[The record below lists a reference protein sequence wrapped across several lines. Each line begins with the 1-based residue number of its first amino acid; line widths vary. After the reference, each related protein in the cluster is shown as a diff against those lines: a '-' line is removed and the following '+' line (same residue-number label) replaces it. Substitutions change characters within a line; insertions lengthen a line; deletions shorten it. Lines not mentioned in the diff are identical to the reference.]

1 MKKILSLFFFVF
13 VLLHNNVRGQED
25 GIFLTGNT
33 KYQLDI
39 VGYMFRGEDACGD
52 VDGLKSI
59 DIEYEDGTIQN
70 IYSGRKIYESVIHRL
85 NYSKRRKVTKVKLI
99 CTVRWK
105 TFIGCNGGPSDR
117 PLAPKVNGDVLY
129 NRYDEEWNGLNWLT
143 IDSKPVIEF
152 NFSERDYYELGE
164 NKRLQI
170 KLSDDIDERYIT
182 WKYQVG
188 NGTPVV
194 FFPEKNNKY
203 ILDVIAGVDFLKK
216 EEDAYGKRITVWA
229 ETGHNDGTN
238 LARVYRKIDAY
249 NELKNCEEEAKK
261 IPMRNVWDMARY
273 IALIKCN
280 NDYEVK
286 LNSIDNYITQEY
298 KNNYQTFKTKEKLAF
313 WYYPSAPSI
322 KEVKFSNPKCP
333 SDKIKVT
340 LVFDRKLKGD
350 LEDYKKFKRS
360 STQYLGEKFNKLLLK
375 ASNGSS
381 VSLINDDWD
390 INEALLTSSTIELP
404 IELEQGDTYTA
415 QLMGD
420 YTYKKND
427 GTIQSH
433 QLYIADKS
441 IITPKIRPLSA
452 TIEYSPVGNR
462 CYGEKEG
469 HAGISVR
476 GGTPPYKYRE
486 EGKEGII
493 YLPGPFIDFR
503 NKPTGT
509 YTLTITDKNDCQI
522 LKNGEVSPVVVKIG
536 GPTVPITIVN
546 EGEVDF
552 VKHASGYKK
561 SDGSI
566 TTIITGGT
574 PKNAFMKYIVKI
586 ESDKG
591 MRRWIS
597 LYDIKPSTR
606 GFKSTFNNLR
616 AGTYTLT
623 IIDGNDC
630 TLTRKITI
638 TEPDELIINS
648 IEATP
653 ISCNP
658 RNSDPN
664 NNSSINSNGTLTVNA
679 KGGVPTYRYVWKRFN
694 KPYTETRNKTI
705 TDLVDGIYQV
715 EVIDAN
721 ENKAVGT
728 YTLTYP
734 DPLYLKVT
742 KSEMTCSAPNGGQA
756 TAIASGGT
764 PPYTYLWN
772 TGHTGAHI
780 TGLSAGKYFVTVSDS
795 RGCSVQEKVM
805 LSYPEEVE
813 VVSTIITPAT
823 CYEGNDGKIT
833 LTLSGGK
840 GAINVLWYDAEGTL
854 ITQGT
859 TNGGKTISGLKAGKY
874 KAVFR
879 DQSDCPAL
887 EQFYEVLQPEKTV
900 VNIPSQITICQ
911 GDSRSFDL
919 STAFPSATFRWTDST
934 GSLLSTEPTFTV
946 STKGNY
952 KVEITGQKGCK
963 EATTFEVSQSDKI
976 LEVDFLAATNSYY
989 NYTVK
994 LVSLSHSITTQ
1005 WVLPREVTLIREE
1018 NGAAEVRFPNEG
1030 TYTIGLKGFLDGCE
1044 KTVYKTLWVEKDRLG
1059 IGKENTSKEVL
1070 IDDFGIFSNPNNGT
1084 FRIKVNLKRAS
1095 VIKVYCIDIL
1105 GREAF
1110 PAIEQPEGT
1119 TFDIPIENRR
1129 ISAGQY
1135 LVILEAGGDVMVQKM
1150 IVNH

>member
-25 GIFLTGNT
+25 GIFLTGNA
-33 KYQLDI
+33 KYQLSMR
-39 VGYMFRGEDACGD
+39 GYYGAYSSCSGQGLRVINVVFRNRA
-52 VDGLKSI
+52 VKSLLNRQI
-59 DIEYEDGTIQN
+59 RDEKI
-70 IYSGRKIYESVIHRL
+70 IYEGDKAVSYTKTNKVAHIHLECFIRAKKPFCRGGATRKKDVYFEGKTC
-85 NYSKRRKVTKVKLI
+85 YSDYTK
-99 CTVRWK
+99 
-105 TFIGCNGGPSDR
+105 
-117 PLAPKVNGDVLY
+117 
-129 NRYDEEWNGLNWLT
+129 EWNKLYDF
-143 IDSKPVIEF
+143 IAVSKPIIEI
-152 NFSERDYYELGE
+152 NLNKNLNNRYELGE

-170 KLSDDIDERYIT
+170 NLSDNIENEYFN
-182 WKYQVG
+182 WKYQVSG
-188 NGTPVV
+188 KGEQYFKTS
-194 FFPEKNNKY
+194 KNNTHL
-203 ILDVIAGVDFLKK
+203 LDVIAGVDFLT
-216 EEDAYGKRITVWA
+216 EEDYGKYVQIWVN
-229 ETGHNDGTN
+229 TG
-238 LARVYRKIDAY
+238 
-249 NELKNCEEEAKK
+249 
-261 IPMRNVWDMARY
+261 
-273 IALIKCN
+273 CN
-280 NDYEVK
+280 NNISNK
-286 LNSIDNYITQEY
+286 
-298 KNNYQTFKTKEKLAF
+298 FGF
-313 WYYPSAPSI
+313 WYYPSAPSV
-322 KEVKFSNPKCP
+322 KDVKFSNPKCP

-350 LEDYKKFKRS
+350 LENYKKIKRN

-522 LKNGEVSPVVVKIG
+522 LKNGVVSPVVVKIG

-552 VKHASGYKK
+552 VKHASGYKR

-756 TAIASGGT
+756 TAIVSGGT

-772 TGHTGAHI
+772 TGHTDAHI

-795 RGCSVQEKVM
+795 RGCSVQEKVV

-813 VVSTIITPAT
+813 VNNAIITPVT
-823 CYEGNDGKIT
+823 CYEGNDGKIA

-840 GAINVLWYDAEGTL
+840 GNISVSWYDA
-854 ITQGT
+854 QGNLLSQRI
-859 TNGGKTISGLKAGKY
+859 TNGGKTINGLKAGKY

-900 VNIPSQITICQ
+900 INIPSQITICQ

-952 KVEITGQKGCK
+952 KVEITDQKGCK
-963 EATTFEVSQSDKI
+963 EATTFEVLQSDKI

-1005 WVLPREVTLIREE
+1005 WVLPREVTLIKEE

-1095 VIKVYCIDIL
+1095 AIKVYCIDIL

-1150 IVNH
+1150 IVK

>member
-1 MKKILSLFFFVF
+1 MQQLSQKIFRFSFLSILCFFSVNLYSQKKYSLDLKNLSIDSSTKDRTCTNITEIKILYKNGKEVSVFYSNNDIETPFNQSNIELDDDVEKIKIHREVVDAVLKFNFFGNKSTCCDCFHTSDAKEEKPYDITYCALRPLSLHVVSGEKKPQAKGSITFDYYIKPNHT
-13 VLLHNNVRGQED
+13 LKTSDNNSAK
-25 GIFLTGNT
+25 FLP
-33 KYQLDI
+33 
-39 VGYMFRGEDACGD
+39 
-52 VDGLKSI
+52 I
-59 DIEYEDGTIQN
+59 DIKVPLIAKEGFDSDLYRYEYATEKKKKERKWWWPWPWGDDYDYNWKPLPTKFQQKQRIEVSAEDVLESKTKAEEMIGKHIYFRVVSYDKDKGSVCSFSDELPLTVTQAAPLITIKNVQSPLCNSNGTTATVTIQL
-70 IYSGRKIYESVIHRL
+70 SRKL
-85 NYSKRRKVTKVKLI
+85 
-99 CTVRWK
+99 
-105 TFIGCNGGPSDR
+105 
-117 PLAPKVNGDVLY
+117 
-129 NRYDEEWNGLNWLT
+129 
-143 IDSKPVIEF
+143 
-152 NFSERDYYELGE
+152 LGSLE
-164 NKRLQI
+164 Q
-170 KLSDDIDERYIT
+170 
-182 WKYQVG
+182 
-188 NGTPVV
+188 
-194 FFPEKNNKY
+194 
-203 ILDVIAGVDFLKK
+203 
-216 EEDAYGKRITVWA
+216 
-229 ETGHNDGTN
+229 
-238 LARVYRKIDAY
+238 YRKNRDA
-249 NELKNCEEEAKK
+249 
-261 IPMRNVWDMARY
+261 
-273 IALIKCN
+273 
-280 NDYEVK
+280 
-286 LNSIDNYITQEY
+286 
-298 KNNYQTFKTKEKLAF
+298 
-313 WYYPSAPSI
+313 
-322 KEVKFSNPKCP
+322 
-333 SDKIKVT
+333 
-340 LVFDRKLKGD
+340 
-350 LEDYKKFKRS
+350 
-360 STQYLGEKFNKLLLK
+360 YLGEVFNVFSFIKEGGSKTEGAIGIDGLPRDLTEYFLQHDRIDNVVLRT
-375 ASNGSS
+375 ASVTTNYE
-381 VSLINDDWD
+381 ID
-390 INEALLTSSTIELP
+390 IKGHFYYLNNNRQRDSI
-404 IELEQGDTYTA
+404 
-415 QLMGD
+415 
-420 YTYKKND
+420 
-427 GTIQSH
+427 
-433 QLYIADKS
+433 QLYTDDTQHKGRFTVAVPEPLNSSLYYKYDNQCFGES
-441 IITPKIRPLSA
+441 MGMIILGFS
-452 TIEYSPVGNR
+452 
-462 CYGEKEG
+462 
-469 HAGISVR
+469 
-476 GGTPPYKYRE
+476 GGTPPYKYIKNGE
-486 EGKEGII
+486 ESVLVDGNSI
-493 YLPGPFIDFR
+493 YLSNLPS
-503 NKPTGT
+503 GT
-509 YTLTITDKNDCQI
+509 YTFTITDKNDCQI
-522 LKNGEVSPVVVKIG
+522 LKNGVVSPVVVKIG
-536 GPTVPITIVN
+536 GPTKPITIVN
-546 EGEVDF
+546 EGEADF
-552 VKHASGYKK
+552 VKHASGYKR

-694 KPYTETRNKTI
+694 KPYTETRDKTI

-772 TGHTGAHI
+772 TGHTDAHI
-780 TGLSAGKYFVTVSDS
+780 VGLSAGKYFVTVSDS
-795 RGCSVQEKVM
+795 RGCSVQEKVV

-813 VVSTIITPAT
+813 VVSTIITPVT
-823 CYEGNDGKIT
+823 CYEGNDGKIA

-840 GAINVLWYDAEGTL
+840 GAVNVLWYDAEGTL

-952 KVEITGQKGCK
+952 KVEITDQKGCK

-1005 WVLPREVTLIREE
+1005 WVLPQGVTLIKEE

-1070 IDDFGIFSNPNNGT
+1070 IGDFGIFSNPNNGT